1 MLSPGLEMGTCEG
14 FGDVGV
20 VIEVAVAGDQEA
32 AVARDAGWIGRG
44 VLLLF
49 LVTMLASSNF

>member
-20 VIEVAVAGDQEA
+20 VVEVAVAGDQEA
-32 AVARDAGWIGRG
+32 AVARDAGWVGRG

-49 LVTMLASSNF
+49 LVTMLAS